1 MRQFVGTSGYS
12 YKEWKGS
19 FYPKPFSDKKMLPY
33 YGERF
38 STVEIN
44 YTFRQIPTLSI
55 VGNWAAAVP
64 ENFRFVMKAPEEI
77 THRKRL
83 EGVGDLMARLTEA
96 IGPLG
101 DRLGPIF
108 FQLPPHAKKDA
119 PRLRAF
125 LETCPAGL
133 RMAFEFRHAS
143 WFDDEVF
150 DALRDHNSALCI
162 ADADDKLQVP
172 FEPTADWGYLRLRRP
187 DYDDA
192 ALRTWGDRVSEQ
204 SWDETFVF
212 FKHEEEGKGP
222 RMATR
227 YLELWA

>member
-44 YTFRQIPTLSI
+44 YTFRRIPTPS
-55 VGNWAAAVP
+55 VVQNWGAAVP
-64 ENFRFVMKAPEEI
+64 DDFKFVMKAPEEV

-83 EGVGDLMARLTEA
+83 DGVEDLMAGLAEA
-96 IGPLG
+96 VGTLG
-101 DRLGPIF
+101 DRLGPILL
-108 FQLPPHAKKDA
+108 QLPPYAKKDA
-119 PRLRAF
+119 GRLRSF
-125 LETCPAGL
+125 LESRPAGL
-133 RMAFEFRHAS
+133 RTAFEFRHAS

-187 DYDDA
+187 DYDDE
-192 ALRTWGDRVSEQ
+192 ALKTWGDHVREQ
-204 SWDETFVF
+204 SWNETFVF

-222 RMATR
+222 KMAAR
-227 YLELWA
+227 YLEYCA